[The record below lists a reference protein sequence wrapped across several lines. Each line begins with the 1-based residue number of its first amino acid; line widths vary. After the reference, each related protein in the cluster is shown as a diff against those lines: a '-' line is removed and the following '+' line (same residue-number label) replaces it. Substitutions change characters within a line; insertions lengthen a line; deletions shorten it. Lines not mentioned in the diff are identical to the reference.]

1 MPHLSDRRH
10 AAPWAVLALTLLL
23 AQACTPQPTESG
35 RETATFRA
43 TTGGY

>member
-1 MPHLSDRRH
+1 MPHLLDRRR
-10 AAPWAVLALTLLL
+10 AASWAALALALLL
-23 AQACTPQPTESG
+23 AQACTPQPIDSG